1 VSAIVLSSLA
11 AIGCGSQQLRLT
23 SPQTTPGIAYTCTS
37 ATECYPASVATAP
50 EGQEAEAITLTL
62 PGECK
67 GVIHEIV
74 VREADSSSPEIDVT
88 CGKQEAP
95 APAAAGGLA
104 LTSRGPL
111 DPQPARR

>member
-1 VSAIVLSSLA
+1 MSMMVLASLL
-11 AIGCGSQQLRLT
+11 AIGCGSQRLRLA
-23 SPQTTPGIAYTCTS
+23 SPQTTAGIAYTCTS

-88 CGKQEAP
+88 CGKQEGA
-95 APAAAGGLA
+95 APAAAGGIA
-104 LTSRGPL
+104 LTGGGPL
-111 DPQPARR
+111 DP